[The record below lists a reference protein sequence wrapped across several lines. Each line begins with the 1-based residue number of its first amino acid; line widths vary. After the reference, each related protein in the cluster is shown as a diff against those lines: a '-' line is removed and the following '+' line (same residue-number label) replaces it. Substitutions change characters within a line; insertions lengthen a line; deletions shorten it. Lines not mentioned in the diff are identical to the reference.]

1 MAQVVNYETLYK
13 AGYATRAKT
22 ATDYGKIY
30 AGVNNYVQAK
40 KKQALAYQEA
50 YPDDIK
56 LENVDAQIR
65 PKLSRYLQQER
76 EAYNE
81 AAKTASRFP
90 SWSKKHKQA
99 VEEMNDIKQGYLN
112 VSNGLNNWK
121 KTVVDAGEL
130 IKKGDL
136 APSDNQ
142 EQSANTYIAAGGDYS
157 ELNFAFTRDGMLYKT
172 AGEYGYSDI
181 STFKIGTLDDKA
193 GIKLRTTH
201 ENAVVSLVQN
211 GKVLT
216 ENQAREYAEQLID
229 NLSDKQLK
237 NYMFKSKDSYVNKLI
252 TDKGLTYTK
261 IDENKDY
268 APGEKEKLEEQ
279 NRDYEAFVELLRYDT
294 ELAGEK
300 FIEHYANGLMNIYNE
315 NKKASIEEEE
325 RKIDQ
330 KLDTEQQSL
339 ETREEFQIRSEQRSV
354 QNQKELAVF
363 NNSLPLKEDVEANRL
378 VGKLNT
384 EITGVQEQLQK
395 DFETMPSL
403 KLISNKLTTTG
414 EKLKAAEIEILEN
427 RFLPKI
433 KNMLHPAYNVKINDR
448 GELVISIKDR
458 VEQKDKE
465 GNIIKMQAPQ
475 IVTIGKITEISAS
488 DFDNFINYKIKP
500 SK

>member
-13 AGYATRAKT
+13 AGYSTRAKT

-56 LENVDAQIR
+56 LENVDAQLR
-65 PKLSRYLQQER
+65 PKLSRYLQRER
-76 EAYNE
+76 QAYNE
-81 AAKTASRFP
+81 AAKIASKFP
-90 SWSKKHKQA
+90 SWTNKHKEA

-112 VSNGLNNWK
+112 ISAGLNKWK
-121 KTVVDAGEL
+121 DTVIKAGEL
-130 IKKGDL
+130 IKQGDL
-136 APSDNQ
+136 APSDAQ
-142 EQSANTYIAAGGDYS
+142 LEKANTYLAAGGDYG
-157 ELNFAFTRDGMLYKT
+157 EIDFNFKRSGLSYKL
-172 AGEYGYSDI
+172 AGEDLYSDI
-181 STFKIGTLDDKA
+181 STFKLGTIDDKA

-252 TDKGLTYTK
+252 TDKGLTYTE

-330 KLDTEQQSL
+330 KLDTEQKTL
-339 ETREEFQIRSEQRSV
+339 ETREDFQIRAEQRNV
-354 QNQKELAVF
+354 QNQKEMVRY
-363 NNSLPLKEDVEANRL
+363 NVTYKEDRELERIDIEQANYDKVLADLKPSMLEAIRSGEGSA
-378 VGKLNT
+378 V
-384 EITGVQEQLQK
+384 
-395 DFETMPSL
+395 
-403 KLISNKLTTTG
+403 G
-414 EKLKAAEIEILEN
+414 EKGSNSMAVRLL
-427 RFLPKI
+427 LPTF
-433 KNMLHPAYNVKINDR
+433 KNLIYKDYDVTVNSVGDLIITTKPGAQIVDPISGEVIPDQSKLPIMYNA
-448 GELVISIKDR
+448 
-458 VEQKDKE
+458 
-465 GNIIKMQAPQ
+465 GNIADVKMSDISKFIDYNKPIKRR
-475 IVTIGKITEISAS
+475 
-488 DFDNFINYKIKP
+488 
-500 SK
+500 

>member
-22 ATDYGKIY
+22 AVDYGKIY
-30 AGVNNYVQAK
+30 AGVNNYVKDK
-40 KKQALAYQEA
+40 KERALAYQEA

-90 SWSKKHKQA
+90 SWSKKHKEA

-121 KTVVDAGEL
+121 KTVVEAGEL

-142 EQSANTYIAAGGDYS
+142 EQNANTYIAAGGDYS
-157 ELNFAFTRDGMLYKT
+157 ELNFEFKRNGMLYKT

-201 ENAVVSLVQN
+201 ENAVVSLVQD

-237 NYMFKSKDSYVNKLI
+237 NYMFKNKDSYVNKLI
-252 TDKGLTYTK
+252 TDKGLTYTE

-279 NRDYEAFVELLRYDT
+279 NRDYKAFVELLRYDT

-315 NKKASIEEEE
+315 NKKASIEEEN

-330 KLDTEQQSL
+330 KLDTEEKSL
-339 ETREEFQIRSEQRSV
+339 ETREEFKIRSEQRNV
-354 QNQKELAVF
+354 QNQKEMV
-363 NNSLPLKEDVEANRL
+363 R
-378 VGKLNT
+378 
-384 EITGVQEQLQK
+384 
-395 DFETMPSL
+395 
-403 KLISNKLTTTG
+403 
-414 EKLKAAEIEILEN
+414 
-427 RFLPKI
+427 
-433 KNMLHPAYNVKINDR
+433 YNVTY
-448 GELVISIKDR
+448 
-458 VEQKDKE
+458 KE
-465 GNIIKMQAPQ
+465 GRDLERIDIEQANYDKVLADLKPSMLEAIRSGEGSAVDKKGSNSMAVRLLLPTFKNLIYKDYDVTVNSVGDLIITTKPGAQ
-475 IVTIGKITEISAS
+475 IVDPISGEVIPDQSKLPIMYNAGNIADVKMS
-488 DFDNFINYKIKP
+488 DISKFIDYKKPIKRP
-500 SK
+500 

>member
-1 MAQVVNYETLYK
+1 
-13 AGYATRAKT
+13 
-22 ATDYGKIY
+22 
-30 AGVNNYVQAK
+30 
-40 KKQALAYQEA
+40 
-50 YPDDIK
+50 
-56 LENVDAQIR
+56 
-65 PKLSRYLQQER
+65 
-76 EAYNE
+76 
-81 AAKTASRFP
+81 
-90 SWSKKHKQA
+90 
-99 VEEMNDIKQGYLN
+99 
-112 VSNGLNNWK
+112 
-121 KTVVDAGEL
+121 
-130 IKKGDL
+130 
-136 APSDNQ
+136 
-142 EQSANTYIAAGGDYS
+142 
-157 ELNFAFTRDGMLYKT
+157 
-172 AGEYGYSDI
+172 
-181 STFKIGTLDDKA
+181 
-193 GIKLRTTH
+193 
-201 ENAVVSLVQN
+201 
-211 GKVLT
+211 
-216 ENQAREYAEQLID
+216 
-229 NLSDKQLK
+229 
-237 NYMFKSKDSYVNKLI
+237 
-252 TDKGLTYTK
+252 
-261 IDENKDY
+261 
-268 APGEKEKLEEQ
+268 
-279 NRDYEAFVELLRYDT
+279 
-294 ELAGEK
+294 
-300 FIEHYANGLMNIYNE
+300 MNIYNE